1 MVRILP
7 CDGSG
12 VGSNPIKH
20 TIWKVKQTGFCH
32 RLLSEWLIYLGGFR
46 LLYFPRCK
54 IFIKNKHMEFKT
66 LSTKKK
72 IDLVDYIKS
81 YLNAYPTT
89 ELLIGCDS
97 QNYTYNTV
105 YATVVALYKPGNGA
119 HILYN
124 KENLEL
130 EKVRSIRLM
139 NEVWKSIEVAELLR
153 NSGLPKAKYIDID
166 LNPDKRYKSNEVLRS
181 AVGLVEG
188 MGYTVR
194 YKSLGVM
201 ATYAADMLVK

>member
-1 MVRILP
+1 
-7 CDGSG
+7 
-12 VGSNPIKH
+12 
-20 TIWKVKQTGFCH
+20 
-32 RLLSEWLIYLGGFR
+32 
-46 LLYFPRCK
+46 
-54 IFIKNKHMEFKT
+54 MEFKT
-66 LSTKKK
+66 LSTKQK
-72 IDLVDYIKS
+72 IDIVDYVKT
-81 YLNAYPTT
+81 YLKTYPTVDI
-89 ELLIGCDS
+89 LIGCDS
-97 QNYTYNTV
+97 QNYAYNTM

-119 HILYN
+119 HILFR
-124 KENLEL
+124 KENLDL
-130 EKVRSIRLM
+130 EKTRSIRLM
-139 NEVWKSIEVAELLR
+139 NEVWKSIEIAELLR